1 MDAAELQRHPL
12 RNHPLFAT
20 GMDEQQIFL
29 PILEEP
35 EIAAGVAF
43 LRRDVEAARRRY
55 PARHR
60 GGDMGL
66 DALEGVDRDALTL
79 AQPVYQLAVVDGA
92 AAEGRLRHI
101 GPAAEFGDL
110 AQDFVVLHRM
120 SGLGQPGGQWRIAR
134 LSYHHLPTGG
144 NA

>member
-1 MDAAELQRHPL
+1 MDATELQRHPL

-66 DALEGVDRDALTL
+66 DALEGVDLDALTP
-79 AQPVYQLAVVDGA
+79 AHPWYQLSVVAGA
-92 AAEGRLRHI
+92 PPQGRFL
-101 GPAAEFGDL
+101 
-110 AQDFVVLHRM
+110 
-120 SGLGQPGGQWRIAR
+120 
-134 LSYHHLPTGG
+134 
-144 NA
+144 